1 MPEASRQ
8 ERLDA
13 YLREDRER
21 GFEFAA
27 PLMRIGLHALGQD
40 EYQFTWSFHHILL
53 DGWSVGQVLNE
64 VFALY
69 EALGRHETRYIPVG
83 PQYRDYI
90 AWLGRQDRARAK
102 TYWRDTLSGFAAP
115 TPLPLKAPV
124 KTVPVEALFG
134 EQKMPLS
141 PESFAAL
148 QSLAQKDQLTLNT
161 LVQAAWALLLNS
173 YSGDDDVVFG
183 ATVSGRPPSMMGVEG
198 IVGLFI
204 NTLPVRVDVQRESS
218 LRVWLQQLQQ
228 RQLEMREYEYSSLV
242 DIQGWSDVP
251 RGLPLFET
259 LVIFE
264 NYPIDASLLEP
275 RSDLRIR
282 DFHAIERFN
291 YPFTLLVGGGKELWL
306 RALYD
311 RRHFDDDAVTDLLSD
326 VRVMLH
332 KMAAA
337 DPMQKLAAI
346 LRDGPHSFRRLIKMR
361 TDALPAGSEVA
372 PHSAIEQVLVGIWK
386 EVLGVD
392 EVHIDD
398 DFFDLGGHSLS
409 AMQVMTRVSTEFRRN
424 FPLRLLFEAPTVAG
438 LAAALGQSE

>member
-1 MPEASRQ
+1 
-8 ERLDA
+8 
-13 YLREDRER
+13 
-21 GFEFAA
+21 
-27 PLMRIGLHALGQD
+27 
-40 EYQFTWSFHHILL
+40 
-53 DGWSVGQVLNE
+53 
-64 VFALY
+64 
-69 EALGRHETRYIPVG
+69 
-83 PQYRDYI
+83 
-90 AWLGRQDRARAK
+90 
-102 TYWRDTLSGFAAP
+102 
-115 TPLPLKAPV
+115 
-124 KTVPVEALFG
+124 
-134 EQKMPLS
+134 
-141 PESFAAL
+141 
-148 QSLAQKDQLTLNT
+148 
-161 LVQAAWALLLNS
+161 
-173 YSGDDDVVFG
+173 
-183 ATVSGRPPSMMGVEG
+183 
-198 IVGLFI
+198 
-204 NTLPVRVDVQRESS
+204 
-218 LRVWLQQLQQ
+218 
-228 RQLEMREYEYSSLV
+228 
-242 DIQGWSDVP
+242 
-251 RGLPLFET
+251 
-259 LVIFE
+259 VIFE

-326 VRVMLH
+326 VRLMLH